1 MKILPILIG
10 GGSAFAAWSPSKY
23 QFLNALVGL
32 KKPPNPYI
40 KPNDCGVLP
49 LFLKPVYMRIIY
61 IIYSVTGQ
69 PAFAAYTD
77 HPVYTGSSAS
87 SDTADPQSLKNRR
100 DCHAKPNYI

>member
-1 MKILPILIG
+1 
-10 GGSAFAAWSPSKY
+10 
-23 QFLNALVGL
+23 
-32 KKPPNPYI
+32 
-40 KPNDCGVLP
+40 
-49 LFLKPVYMRIIY
+49 MRIIY
-61 IIYSVTGQ
+61 ILYSVTGQ

>member
-10 GGSAFAAWSPSKY
+10 GGSAFATWSPSKY

-32 KKPPNPYI
+32 KKPPNFYI
-40 KPNDCGVLP
+40 NQTIVTFCSCVNHWVL
-49 LFLKPVYMRIIY
+49 MRIIY
-61 IIYSVTGQ
+61 NMCNATGQ
-69 PAFAAYTD
+69 PAFTAYTD